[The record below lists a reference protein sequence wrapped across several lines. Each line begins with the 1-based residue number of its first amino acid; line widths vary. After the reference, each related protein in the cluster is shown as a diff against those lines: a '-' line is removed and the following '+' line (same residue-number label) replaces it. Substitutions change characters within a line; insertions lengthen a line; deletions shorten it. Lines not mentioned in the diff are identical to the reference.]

1 MFAFWSSYETIKGDS
16 FEKKALML
24 SLTSHVFPWSKIFFH
39 LKNFI
44 LLITDS
50 VSVQVIYFS
59 IVFFY
64 RIKGCIQENFWQDL
78 HLSFFKKHCFLSSS
92 VHANESLSGSVT
104 LTKMK
109 QHNFFSVPLKIV
121 GSWSCFSKS
130 LIKMKKFTWI
140 NIFALLFVASKSLME
155 VVEALIKF
163 IWDTSMKFKN
173 QNLS

>member
-78 HLSFFKKHCFLSSS
+78 HLSFFKKHCFPSSA
-92 VHANESLSGSVT
+92 VHANESISGSVT

-109 QHNFFSVPLKIV
+109 RHNFFPVPLKIV
-121 GSWSCFSKS
+121 GSWFSKS

-140 NIFALLFVASKSLME
+140 NIFALLFGASKSLME
-155 VVEALIKF
+155 VVKALIKF
-163 IWDTSMKFKN
+163 IWDTSVKFKN

>member
-1 MFAFWSSYETIKGDS
+1 MFGFWSSYETIKGDS
-16 FEKKALML
+16 FEKEALML
-24 SLTSHVFPWSKIFFH
+24 SLTSHVFPWNKIFFH

-50 VSVQVIYFS
+50 VSVQVIYFF

-78 HLSFFKKHCFLSSS
+78 HLSFFKKHCFPSSA
-92 VHANESLSGSVT
+92 VHANESISGSVT

-109 QHNFFSVPLKIV
+109 R
-121 GSWSCFSKS
+121 FSKS

-140 NIFALLFVASKSLME
+140 NIFALLFGASKSLME
-155 VVEALIKF
+155 VVKALIKF